1 MLCAIYL
8 RKSRADI
15 EAEAHGEGETLL
27 RHKTALL
34 ELAQK
39 MNITIGAVYEEIVSG
54 ETVSAR
60 PKMQKLL
67 SEVGAGVWD
76 GVLVTEIERLAR
88 GDTMDQGL
96 VAQMFKATGTKIITP
111 IKTYDPTNE
120 FDEEYFEFGL
130 FMARREF
137 TATNRRLVRGREASA
152 KEGKFLGSIAP
163 FGYKKVKLENEKGF
177 SLEIIEEQARIVRA
191 VFEWYVYGTEINGIR
206 KRLGFKAVAKR
217 LNELCISPQGKSESW
232 TSYGIRNILKNPVY
246 IGKIRYGYRKV
257 KKKIS
262 PDGVKKKTRRT
273 AKDAVISNGL
283 HEPIVSTDIFYKA
296 QELISQNSHAPV
308 KYKTALR
315 NPLAG
320 ILYCA
325 KCGRLMTYR
334 SEAGGKRKYIA
345 CNTAGCKCVSSPFE
359 LVEKRLLEILNV
371 CLGGYLIQ
379 KTASENTGLNSEIED
394 TILETKQKIYEY
406 RLQRENIYDYFERGI
421 YDEKTFKERLKEVGE
436 RISELEE
443 KTALQSQELQNM
455 NKLSESKPVA
465 AAGRLTEIYGDI
477 DIEGKNRL
485 LKAVFARIVY
495 DKNAEENRRKAPDSF
510 TLGVYLRLPE
520 KNK

>member
-1 MLCAIYL
+1 MFCAIYL

-15 EAEAHGEGETLL
+15 EAEAHSGGETLL

-39 MNITIGAVYEEIVSG
+39 MNITVGAVYEEIVSG
-54 ETVSAR
+54 ETISAR
-60 PKMQKLL
+60 PQMKKLL
-67 SEVGAGVWD
+67 SEVGAGVWE
-76 GVLVTEIERLAR
+76 GVLVMEIERLAR

-96 VAQMFKATGTKIITP
+96 VAQTFGASGTKIITP
-111 IKTYDPTNE
+111 LKIYDPTNE

-177 SLEIIEEQARIVRA
+177 TLEIVEDQANIVRA
-191 VFEWYVYGTEINGIR
+191 VFEWYVYGTEINGIS
-206 KRLGFKAVAKR
+206 KRLGFKAIAKR
-217 LNELCISPQGKSESW
+217 LNELCILPQGKSERP
-232 TSYGIRNILKNPVY
+232 TAYGIRNILTNPVY

-257 KKKIS
+257 KKSIT
-262 PDGVKKKTRRT
+262 PDGVKKKTRQT
-273 AKDAVISNGL
+273 AKDAIISNGR
-283 HEPIVSTDIFYKA
+283 HEPIVSEDIFYKA
-296 QELISQNSHAPV
+296 QELISQNSHAPI

-320 ILYCA
+320 LIYCA
-325 KCGRLMTYR
+325 KCGRAMSYR
-334 SEAGGKRKYIA
+334 SVAGGKKAYIA
-345 CNTAGCKCVSSPFE
+345 CNTADCKCVSSPFE
-359 LVEKRLLEILNV
+359 LVEKRLLEILDIYM
-371 CLGGYLIQ
+371 GGYCIQ
-379 KTASENTGLNSEIED
+379 KTASEHTGLNSEIED
-394 TILETKQKIYEY
+394 TILEMKSKISEY

-443 KTALQSQELQNM
+443 KIAAQSLELQNM
-455 NKLSESKPVA
+455 NKRSENGSVSA
-465 AAGRLTEIYGDI
+465 VGRLTEIYGDI
-477 DIEGKNRL
+477 DTEGKNRL

-495 DKNAEENRRKAPDSF
+495 EKNSEEQRKTASF
-510 TLGVYLRLPE
+510 TLGVFPRLPE
-520 KNK
+520 KTAE

>member
-1 MLCAIYL
+1 MFCAIYL
-8 RKSRADI
+8 RKSRSDI

-54 ETVSAR
+54 ETISSR
-60 PKMQKLL
+60 PQMKKLL
-67 SEVGAGVWD
+67 SEVGAGVWE
-76 GVLVTEIERLAR
+76 GVLVMEIERLAR

-96 VAQMFKATGTKIITP
+96 VAQTFGASGTKIITP
-111 IKTYDPTNE
+111 LKIYDPTNE

-177 SLEIIEEQARIVRA
+177 MLEIVEEQANIVRA

-206 KRLGFKAVAKR
+206 KRLGFKAISKR
-217 LNELCISPQGKSESW
+217 LSELCIFPQGKSP
-232 TSYGIRNILKNPVY
+232 TSFGIRNILKNPVY

-257 KKKIS
+257 KKKIF
-262 PDGVKKKTRRT
+262 PDGVKKKTRQT
-273 AKDAVISNGL
+273 SKDAIISNGR
-283 HEPIVSTDIFYKA
+283 HEPIVSEELFYKA
-296 QELISQNSHAPV
+296 QELISQNSHAPI
-308 KYKTALR
+308 KYKTALK

-320 ILYCA
+320 LLYCA
-325 KCGRLMTYR
+325 KCGHLMSYR
-334 SEAGGKRKYIA
+334 SAAGGKRAYIA
-345 CNTAGCKCVSSPFE
+345 CNTAGCKCVSAPFE

-371 CLGGYLIQ
+371 YMCGYCIQ
-379 KTASENTGLNSEIED
+379 KTASEHTELNSEIED
-394 TILETKQKIYEY
+394 TVLEMKSEISEY

-443 KTALQSQELQNM
+443 KTAAQSSELWNI
-455 NKLSESKPVA
+455 NKRSEIGSVIA
-465 AAGRLTEIYGDI
+465 EGSLLEIYGDI

-495 DKNAEENRRKAPDSF
+495 EKNAEENRRADHF
-510 TLGVYLRLPE
+510 TLGVFPRLPE
-520 KNK
+520 KNKETN

>member
-1 MLCAIYL
+1 MFCAIYL

-15 EAEAHGEGETLL
+15 EAEAHGGGETLL

-39 MNITIGAVYEEIVSG
+39 MNITVGAVYEEIVSG
-54 ETVSAR
+54 ETISAR
-60 PKMQKLL
+60 PQMKKLL
-67 SEVGAGVWD
+67 SEVGAGVWE
-76 GVLVTEIERLAR
+76 GVLVMEIERLAR

-96 VAQMFKATGTKIITP
+96 VAQTFGASGTKIITP
-111 IKTYDPTNE
+111 LKIYDPTNE

-137 TATNRRLVRGREASA
+137 TATNRRLIRGREASA

-177 SLEIIEEQARIVRA
+177 TLEIIEEQANIVRA
-191 VFEWYVYGTEINGIR
+191 VFEWYVYGTEINGVR
-206 KRLGFKAVAKR
+206 KRLGFKAISKR
-217 LNELCISPQGKSESW
+217 LGELCILPQG
-232 TSYGIRNILKNPVY
+232 TSPTAYGIRNILTNPVY

-257 KKKIS
+257 KKKIT

-273 AKDAVISNGL
+273 AKDAVISDGR
-283 HEPIVSTDIFYKA
+283 HEPIVSEELFYKA
-296 QELISQNSHAPV
+296 RELISQKSHAPI
-308 KYKTALR
+308 KYKTVLR

-320 ILYCA
+320 VLYCA

-334 SEAGGKRKYIA
+334 SAEGGKRAYIA
-345 CNTAGCKCVSSPFE
+345 CNTVGCKCVSAPFE
-359 LVEKRLLEILNV
+359 LVEKRILEILDKYMS
-371 CLGGYLIQ
+371 GYLIQ
-379 KTASENTGLNSEIED
+379 KTASEHVELNREIED
-394 TILETKQKIYEY
+394 TFSDIKSKISEY

-443 KTALQSQELQNM
+443 KTALQSSELQNM
-455 NKLSESKPVA
+455 NKRPENKPVIA
-465 AAGRLTEIYGDI
+465 TGRLIDIYGDI
-477 DIEGKNRL
+477 DTEGKNRL

-495 DKNAEENRRKAPDSF
+495 NKNTEEQQRADSF

-520 KNK
+520 KNIETS

>member
-1 MLCAIYL
+1 MFCAIYL

-15 EAEAHGEGETLL
+15 EAEAHGGGETLL
-27 RHKTALL
+27 RHKIALL

-39 MNITIGAVYEEIVSG
+39 MNITVGAVYEEIVSG
-54 ETVSAR
+54 ETISAR
-60 PKMQKLL
+60 PQMKKLL
-67 SEVGAGVWD
+67 SEVGAGVWE
-76 GVLVTEIERLAR
+76 GVLVMEIERLAR

-96 VAQMFKATGTKIITP
+96 VAQTFGASGTKIITP
-111 IKTYDPTNE
+111 LKIYDPTNE

-137 TATNRRLVRGREASA
+137 TATNRRLIRGREASA

-177 SLEIIEEQARIVRA
+177 TLEIIEEQAKIVRA

-206 KRLGFKAVAKR
+206 KRLGFKAIAKR
-217 LNELCISPQGKSESW
+217 LGELCIFPQG
-232 TSYGIRNILKNPVY
+232 TSPTAYGIRNILTNPVY

-262 PDGVKKKTRRT
+262 PDGVKKKTRQT
-273 AKDAVISNGL
+273 AKDAVISNGR
-283 HEPIVSTDIFYKA
+283 HEPIVSEELFYKA
-296 QELISQNSHAPV
+296 QEIITQNSHAPI

-320 ILYCA
+320 LLYCA
-325 KCGRLMTYR
+325 KCGHLMTYR
-334 SEAGGKRKYIA
+334 SADGGKRAYIA

-359 LVEKRLLEILNV
+359 LVEKRLLEILNIYM
-371 CLGGYLIQ
+371 GGYCIQ
-379 KTASENTGLNSEIED
+379 KTASEHTGLNSEIED
-394 TILETKQKIYEY
+394 TVLEMKSKISEY

-443 KTALQSQELQNM
+443 KTALQSSELQNM
-455 NKLSESKPVA
+455 NKRSENRSVPAV
-465 AAGRLTEIYGDI
+465 GHLTKIYGDI
-477 DIEGKNRL
+477 DTQGKNRL

-495 DKNAEENRRKAPDSF
+495 EKNAEKNRRADSF
-510 TLGVYLRLPE
+510 TLGVFPRLPE
-520 KNK
+520 KNKETS